1 MKFILTSNSYLI
13 TKEWSQA
20 FEMNP
25 SKLKV
30 AFIDTA
36 ADVYNKTEAD
46 WLKADRDALI
56 DVGFTVSDYSLTN
69 KTKKQLVKDL
79 SKFDIFFVS
88 GGNTFYLLEKANQS
102 EFVKL
107 IKEDYYNDIKFHR
120 VIGDFMIQTGDPQS
134 KGKVDVDF
142 VYDAYNNPKNLPIA
156 GTGGPG
162 YNFED
167 EFNNGY
173 VFDKAGILA
182 MANAGP
188 NTNGS
193 QIFITHLPTPHLNNK
208 HTIFGQVV
216 NGMDIV
222 NAIEQGDVISEII
235 VK

>member
-1 MKFILTSNSYLI
+1 MKKVLLLCGIILLLTACVNSTVQNEESAPGDSISLEE
-13 TKEWSQA
+13 KEESIP
-20 FEMNP
+20 EEEEDIN
-25 SKLKV
+25 
-30 AFIDTA
+30 
-36 ADVYNKTEAD
+36 NKEENMLVTI
-46 WLKADRDALI
+46 K
-56 DVGFTVSDYSLTN
+56 TN
-69 KTKKQLVKDL
+69 KG
-79 SKFDIFFVS
+79 DIELEL
-88 GGNTFYLLEKANQS
+88 YEKAAPITVAN
-102 EFVKL
+102 FLKL